1 MNSCDA
7 LSALWPLSGL
17 PSQALDWIDLTGQD
31 PVFPSSFAVGT
42 AAQASIAAAALAAC
56 ELGHA
61 RGAPRQRVAVD
72 MAHAAAEC
80 TGWFTL
86 DGHEPELWDPFAGLY
101 RCADGYVRV
110 HTNFRHHRD
119 GALRL
124 LDLDPAT
131 TTRADAEQALL
142 GWKALD
148 FEQAAADHAL
158 VATALRSFA
167 EWDTTPHGQALAAQP
182 LMTITRIGD
191 APPRS
196 LPALAADDLPL
207 ASLRVLDL
215 TRILAG
221 PVGGRAMASFGADVM
236 LVNSPSL
243 PNIAAIAE
251 TSRGKRSAHIDLRT
265 EAGREALW
273 RLVEDAHVFSQ
284 GYRPGGLAALGFSP
298 EALAARRPGIVAMS
312 LTAYGPQ
319 GPWADRRG
327 FDSLV
332 QTAMGFNHAEG
343 EAAGD
348 GKPRALPMQIL
359 DQASGFLMAFGAAAA
374 LWRQQREGGS
384 WHVQVSL
391 AQTGHWLR
399 GLGRIEDGLRAGRP
413 DLSPWLAD
421 ETSSFGQLR
430 AVRPSAQLAR
440 TPAGYARPSVP
451 PGNDAPYW

>member
-1 MNSCDA
+1 MNSRDA

-31 PVFPSSFAVGT
+31 PVSPSSFAVGT
-42 AAQASIAAAALAAC
+42 AAQAGIAAAALAAC
-56 ELGHA
+56 ELSHE

-86 DGHEPELWDPFAGLY
+86 DGHEPDLWDPLAGLY

-131 TTRADAEQALL
+131 ATRANAEQALL
-142 GWKALD
+142 GWNALD

-167 EWDTTPHGQALAAQP
+167 EWDATPQGQALAAQP

-207 ASLRVLDL
+207 AGLRVLDL

-251 TSRGKRSAHIDLRT
+251 TSRGKRSAHINLRT
-265 EAGREALW
+265 EIGREALW

-298 EALAARRPGIVAMS
+298 EAGIVAVS

-343 EAAGD
+343 EVAGD

-421 ETSSFGQLR
+421 EISGFGQLR

-440 TPAGYARPSVP
+440 TPAGYSRPSVP